1 MGILNNIW
9 MAVSTPNESLINI
22 FLVIGIF
29 IENYLIMTLYISLLY
44 NTYKIRQKI
53 IYVCL
58 SSLCSIITL
67 FIVPTPF
74 NVFINYFL
82 TITLQFILFKNPF
95 LKSILS
101 SVTSLVI
108 FNLIGI
114 LILNPFITI
123 LHITTDQLNITPIY
137 RLSYLLVIY
146 AITIL
151 SILVLKNRKLKLDS
165 FEEIDKKNKYIIIA
179 NLFFG
184 ILALILQSVTLFYYV
199 DTLPNIITFLSFISL
214 LAYFAISIYSST
226 RVFKLILTT
235 RKLESAEAY
244 NNTLRILH
252 DNVRGFKHDFDNI
265 VTTIGG
271 YIKTNDM
278 EGLKNY
284 YSQLEDD
291 CQRVNNLYI
300 LNPDIVNNDGIY
312 NLLTKKYYEAERED
326 IKVNITF
333 LLDLSTLHMKI
344 YEFARI
350 LGILLDNAIEA
361 SSESTEKIINL
372 SFRDDFRNSRQLITI
387 ENTYSNKDVNTDIIF
402 EKGVS
407 GKDDH
412 TGLGLW
418 EVRKLIKK
426 NNNINLFTTKD
437 DKFFKQQLEIYY

>member
-1 MGILNNIW
+1 MEILNNIW

-278 EGLKNY
+278 EGLKII
-284 YSQLEDD
+284 
-291 CQRVNNLYI
+291 I
-300 LNPDIVNNDGIY
+300 LN
-312 NLLTKKYYEAERED
+312 
-326 IKVNITF
+326 
-333 LLDLSTLHMKI
+333 
-344 YEFARI
+344 
-350 LGILLDNAIEA
+350 
-361 SSESTEKIINL
+361 
-372 SFRDDFRNSRQLITI
+372 
-387 ENTYSNKDVNTDIIF
+387 
-402 EKGVS
+402 
-407 GKDDH
+407 
-412 TGLGLW
+412 
-418 EVRKLIKK
+418 
-426 NNNINLFTTKD
+426 
-437 DKFFKQQLEIYY
+437 

>member
-1 MGILNNIW
+1 MEILNNIW

-300 LNPDIVNNDGIY
+300 LNPNIVNND
-312 NLLTKKYYEAERED
+312 
-326 IKVNITF
+326 V
-333 LLDLSTLHMKI
+333 
-344 YEFARI
+344 
-350 LGILLDNAIEA
+350 
-361 SSESTEKIINL
+361 
-372 SFRDDFRNSRQLITI
+372 
-387 ENTYSNKDVNTDIIF
+387 
-402 EKGVS
+402 
-407 GKDDH
+407 
-412 TGLGLW
+412 
-418 EVRKLIKK
+418 
-426 NNNINLFTTKD
+426 
-437 DKFFKQQLEIYY
+437 